1 MIIVTGG
8 AGFIGSNIARGL
20 NDLGIEDIIIIDDL
34 KNASKHKNLN
44 RIKFLDYIDKED
56 SIDFIYSF
64 IKKNKNGKNN
74 NKNKKN
80 KIEAVFHQGAC
91 SDTMETD
98 GNYMMKNNYEYG
110 KNILHICLE
119 NKIRFLYASS
129 ASVYGNG
136 EKGFAEKEENE
147 YPLNV
152 YAFSK
157 YQFDRY
163 VNILFKQKK
172 IKSQVVGLRYFNVY
186 GQQENHKGKM
196 ASVAFHL
203 FNQIKSGENMKI
215 FEGSENFL
223 RDFIYID
230 DVVSVNN
237 FFFENEKIKGIFNC
251 GTGHAESFLE
261 IAKALKE
268 IYTKSNIEYI
278 PFPNALKGKYQKFTQ
293 ADLTNL
299 RKAGYDK
306 KFINVNS
313 GVKKYAKILEESGGY
328 LI

>member
-8 AGFIGSNIARGL
+8 AGFIGSNIVRGL
-20 NDLGIEDIIIIDDL
+20 NNFGIDDIIVIDDL

-44 RIKFLDYIDKED
+44 RIKFKDYIDKD
-56 SIDFIYSF
+56 NSIDFIT
-64 IKKNKNGKNN
+64 KNLGE
-74 NKNKKN
+74 
-80 KIEAVFHQGAC
+80 IEAIFHQGAC
-91 SDTMETD
+91 SNTMETD
-98 GNYMMKNNYEYG
+98 GNYMMKNNYETS
-110 KNILHICLE
+110 KNILHLCLE
-119 NKIRFLYASS
+119 NKIRLFYASS

-136 EKGFAEKEENE
+136 ERGFVEKEENE

-163 VNILFKQKK
+163 VNILFKEKK
-172 IKSQVVGLRYFNVY
+172 INSQVVGLRYFNVY
-186 GQQENHKGKM
+186 GPQENHKGKM

-203 FNQIKSGENMKI
+203 FSQIKSGENMKI

-237 FFFENEKIKGIFNC
+237 FFFENEKISGIFNC
-251 GTGHAESFLE
+251 GTGVGESFLE

-278 PFPNALKGKYQKFTQ
+278 PFPEALKGKYQKFTQ

-299 RKAGYDK
+299 RNVGYSK
-306 KFINVNS
+306 SFLNVNS
-313 GVKKYAKILEESGGY
+313 GVKKYAKILEESDGY

>member
-8 AGFIGSNIARGL
+8 AGFIGSNIVRGL
-20 NDLGIEDIIIIDDL
+20 NNFGIDDIIVIDDL

-44 RIKFLDYIDKED
+44 RIKFKDYIDKD
-56 SIDFIYSF
+56 NSIDFIT
-64 IKKNKNGKNN
+64 KNIG
-74 NKNKKN
+74 
-80 KIEAVFHQGAC
+80 KIEAIFHQGAC
-91 SDTMETD
+91 SNTMETD
-98 GNYMMKNNYEYG
+98 GNYMMKNNYETS
-110 KNILHICLE
+110 KNILHLCLE
-119 NKIRFLYASS
+119 NKVRLFYASS

-136 EKGFAEKEENE
+136 ERGFVEKEENE

-163 VNILFKQKK
+163 VNILFKEKK
-172 IKSQVVGLRYFNVY
+172 INSQVVGLRYFNVY
-186 GQQENHKGKM
+186 GPQENHKGKM

-203 FNQIKSGENMKI
+203 FSQIKLGENMKI

-230 DVVSVNN
+230 DVVSINN
-237 FFFENEKIKGIFNC
+237 FFFENEKISGIFNC
-251 GTGHAESFLE
+251 GTGVGESFLE

-278 PFPNALKGKYQKFTQ
+278 PFPEALKGKYQKFTQ

-299 RKAGYDK
+299 RNVGYSK
-306 KFINVNS
+306 SFLNVNS
-313 GVKKYAKILEESGGY
+313 GVKKYAKILEESDGY

>member
-8 AGFIGSNIARGL
+8 AGFIGSNIVRGL
-20 NDLGIEDIIIIDDL
+20 NNLGISDILIVDNL

-44 RIKFLDYIDKED
+44 RVVFGDYIDKEEFD
-56 SIDFIYSF
+56 VYSF
-64 IKKNKNGKNN
+64 IEN
-74 NKNKKN
+74 NKVD
-80 KIEAVFHQGAC
+80 AVFHQGAC

-98 GNYMMKNNYEYG
+98 GKYMMKNNYEYSR
-110 KNILHICLE
+110 NILHACLE
-119 NKIRFLYASS
+119 NRVRFFYASS

-136 EKGFAEKEENE
+136 ENGFAEDEKNE

-163 VNILFKQKK
+163 VNILFRNKK
-172 IKSQVVGLRYFNVY
+172 INSQVVGLRYFNVY
-186 GQQENHKGKM
+186 GPQENHKGRM

-203 FNQIKSGENMKI
+203 FNQIKAGEKMKI

-223 RDFIYID
+223 RDFIHVD
-230 DVVSVNN
+230 DVISVNN
-237 FFFENEKIKGIFNC
+237 FFFENENISGIFNC
-251 GTGHAESFLE
+251 GTGKAESFVE

-268 IYTKSNIEYI
+268 LYPSSEIEYT
-278 PFPNALKGKYQKFTQ
+278 PFPDALKGKYQKYTQ

-299 RKAGYDK
+299 KDVGYSK
-306 KFINVNS
+306 EFMNVNT
-313 GVKKYAKILEESGGY
+313 GVKKYAKVLEESGGY
-328 LI
+328 LM

>member
-8 AGFIGSNIARGL
+8 AGFIGSNIVRGL
-20 NDLGIEDIIIIDDL
+20 NNLGIDDVIVIDDL
-34 KNASKHKNLN
+34 QNGSKHKNLN
-44 RIKFLDYIDKED
+44 RIKFIDYIDKD
-56 SIDFIYSF
+56 NLIDFIA
-64 IKKNKNGKNN
+64 KNCD
-74 NKNKKN
+74 
-80 KIEAVFHQGAC
+80 KIDAIFHQGAC
-91 SDTMETD
+91 SNTMETD
-98 GNYMMKNNYEYG
+98 GNYMMKNNYETS
-110 KNILHICLE
+110 KNILHLCLE
-119 NKIRFLYASS
+119 NKIRLFYASS

-136 EKGFAEKEENE
+136 EKGFSEREENE

-172 IKSQVVGLRYFNVY
+172 INCQVVGLRYFNVY
-186 GQQENHKGKM
+186 GAQENHKGKM

-203 FNQIKSGENMKI
+203 FNQVKSGDNMKI

-230 DVVSVNN
+230 DVISVNN
-237 FFFENEKIKGIFNC
+237 FFFENEKISGIFNC
-251 GTGHAESFLE
+251 GTGNAESFLE

-268 IYTKSNIEYI
+268 IYPKSNIEYI
-278 PFPNALKGKYQKFTQ
+278 PFPEALKGKYQKFTQ

-306 KFINVNS
+306 SFMNVNA

>member
-8 AGFIGSNIARGL
+8 AGFIGSNIVRGL
-20 NDLGIEDIIIIDDL
+20 NNLGIDDILIVDNL

-44 RIKFLDYIDKED
+44 RINFRDYIDKED
-56 SIDFIYSF
+56 FDSDLIRDM
-64 IKKNKNGKNN
+64 NV
-74 NKNKKN
+74 
-80 KIEAVFHQGAC
+80 EAVFHQGAC

-98 GNYMMKNNYEYG
+98 GKYMMKNNYEYT
-110 KNILHICLE
+110 KNIFHACIYR
-119 NKIRFLYASS
+119 KIRFLYASS

-136 EKGFAEKEENE
+136 ENGFEENEKNE

-163 VNILFKQKK
+163 VNKLFRENK
-172 IKSQVVGLRYFNVY
+172 IESQVVGLRYFNVY
-186 GQQENHKGKM
+186 GPQENHKGRM

-203 FNQIKSGENMKI
+203 FNQIKAGEKMKI

-223 RDFIYID
+223 RDFIHID

-237 FFFENEKIKGIFNC
+237 FFFENENKSGIFNC
-251 GTGHAESFLE
+251 GTGKAESFVE

-268 IYTKSNIEYI
+268 VYSSAEIDYIE
-278 PFPNALKGKYQKFTQ
+278 FPEALKGKYQKFTQ
-293 ADLTNL
+293 ADLKKL
-299 RKAGYDK
+299 RNCGYNKD
-306 KFINVNS
+306 FMNVNT
-313 GVKKYAKILEESGGY
+313 GVKKYAEVLEKSNGY
-328 LI
+328 LM

>member
-8 AGFIGSNIARGL
+8 AGFIGSNIVRGL
-20 NDLGIEDIIIIDDL
+20 NNLGIDDIIIIDDL
-34 KNASKHKNLN
+34 KNGSKHKNLN
-44 RIKFLDYIDKED
+44 RIKFKDYIDKEF
-56 SIDFIYSF
+56 SIDFI
-64 IKKNKNGKNN
+64 NKCRD
-74 NKNKKN
+74 
-80 KIEAVFHQGAC
+80 KIDAIFHQGAC
-91 SDTMETD
+91 SDTMEMD
-98 GNYMMKNNYEYG
+98 GNYMMKNNYETS

-119 NKIRFLYASS
+119 NKIRLFYASS

-136 EKGFAEKEENE
+136 ESGFAEKEENE

-163 VNILFKQKK
+163 VNKLAKEKK
-172 IKSQVVGLRYFNVY
+172 INSQVVGLRYFNVY
-186 GQQENHKGKM
+186 GPQENHKGRM

-203 FNQIKSGENMKI
+203 FNQIKSGESMKI
-215 FEGSENFL
+215 FEGSETFL

-237 FFFENEKIKGIFNC
+237 FFFENEKIRGIFNC

-268 IYTKSNIEYI
+268 VYPKSNIEYI
-278 PFPNALKGKYQKFTQ
+278 PFPEALKGKYQKFTQ
-293 ADLTNL
+293 ADLTLL
-299 RKAGYDK
+299 REAGYNK
-306 KFINVNS
+306 SFMNVNS
-313 GVKKYAKILEESGGY
+313 GVKKYAQVLEESEGY
-328 LI
+328 WR

>member
-8 AGFIGSNIARGL
+8 AGFIGSNIVRGL
-20 NDLGIEDIIIIDDL
+20 NNFGIDDIIVIDDL

-44 RIKFLDYIDKED
+44 RIKFKDYIDKD
-56 SIDFIYSF
+56 NSIDFIT
-64 IKKNKNGKNN
+64 KNLGE
-74 NKNKKN
+74 
-80 KIEAVFHQGAC
+80 IEAIFHQGAC
-91 SDTMETD
+91 SNTMETD
-98 GNYMMKNNYEYG
+98 GNYMMKNNYETS
-110 KNILHICLE
+110 KNILHLCLE
-119 NKIRFLYASS
+119 NKIRLFYASS

-136 EKGFAEKEENE
+136 ERGFVEKEENE

-163 VNILFKQKK
+163 VNILFKEKK
-172 IKSQVVGLRYFNVY
+172 INSQVVGLRYFNVY
-186 GQQENHKGKM
+186 GPQENHKGKM

-203 FNQIKSGENMKI
+203 FSQIKSGENMKI

-237 FFFENEKIKGIFNC
+237 FFFENEKISGIFNC
-251 GTGHAESFLE
+251 GTGVGESFLE

-278 PFPNALKGKYQKFTQ
+278 PFPEALKGKYQKFTQ

-299 RKAGYDK
+299 RNVGYSK
-306 KFINVNS
+306 SFLNVNS
-313 GVKKYAKILEESGGY
+313 GVKKYAKILEESDGY
-328 LI
+328 LT

>member
-8 AGFIGSNIARGL
+8 AGFIGSNIVRGL
-20 NDLGIEDIIIIDDL
+20 NNFGIDDIIVIDDL

-44 RIKFLDYIDKED
+44 RIKFKDYIDKD
-56 SIDFIYSF
+56 NSIDFIT
-64 IKKNKNGKNN
+64 KNIG
-74 NKNKKN
+74 
-80 KIEAVFHQGAC
+80 KIEAIFHQGAC
-91 SDTMETD
+91 SNTMETD
-98 GNYMMKNNYEYG
+98 GNYMMKNNYETS
-110 KNILHICLE
+110 KNILHLCLE
-119 NKIRFLYASS
+119 NKVRLFYASS

-136 EKGFAEKEENE
+136 ESGFVEKEENE

-163 VNILFKQKK
+163 VNILFKEKK
-172 IKSQVVGLRYFNVY
+172 INSQVVGLRYFNVY
-186 GQQENHKGKM
+186 GPQENHKGKM

-203 FNQIKSGENMKI
+203 FSQIKLGENMKI

-237 FFFENEKIKGIFNC
+237 FFFENEKISGIFNC
-251 GTGHAESFLE
+251 GTGVGESFLE

-278 PFPNALKGKYQKFTQ
+278 PFPEALKGKYQKFTQ

-299 RKAGYDK
+299 RNVGYSK
-306 KFINVNS
+306 SFLNVNS
-313 GVKKYAKILEESGGY
+313 GVKKYAKILEESDGY

>member
-8 AGFIGSNIARGL
+8 AGFIGSNIVRGL
-20 NDLGIEDIIIIDDL
+20 NNLGLDDIIIIDDL

-44 RIKFLDYIDKED
+44 RIKFRDYIDVES
-56 SIDFIYSF
+56 SIDFI
-64 IKKNKNGKNN
+64 KNN
-74 NKNKKN
+74 STHKL
-80 KIEAVFHQGAC
+80 EAIFHQGAC

-98 GNYMMKNNYEYG
+98 GNYMMKNNYEYS
-110 KNILHICLE
+110 KNLLHICLE
-119 NKIRFLYASS
+119 NKIRLFYASS

-136 EKGFAEKEENE
+136 DKGFAEREENE

-163 VNILFKQKK
+163 VNNLAKEKK
-172 IKSQVVGLRYFNVY
+172 INTQVVGLRYFNVY
-186 GQQENHKGKM
+186 GPQENHKGRM

-203 FNQIKSGENMKI
+203 FNQIKLGESMKI

-237 FFFENEKIKGIFNC
+237 FFFENEKIRGIFNC

-268 IYTKSNIEYI
+268 VYSKSNIEYI
-278 PFPNALKGKYQKFTQ
+278 PFPDALKGKYQKFTQ
-293 ADLTNL
+293 ANLTNL
-299 RKAGYDK
+299 REAGYDK
-306 KFINVNS
+306 DFMSVNS
-313 GVKKYAKILEESGGY
+313 GDRKSVV
-328 LI
+328 

>member
-8 AGFIGSNIARGL
+8 AGFIGSNIVRGL
-20 NDLGIEDIIIIDDL
+20 NNLGISDILIVDNL

-44 RIKFLDYIDKED
+44 RVVFGDYIDKED
-56 SIDFIYSF
+56 FDVYSF
-64 IKKNKNGKNN
+64 VEN
-74 NKNKKN
+74 NKVDA
-80 KIEAVFHQGAC
+80 IFHQGAC

-98 GNYMMKNNYEYG
+98 GKYMMKNNYEYSQH
-110 KNILHICLE
+110 ILHACLE
-119 NKIRFLYASS
+119 NKVRFLYASS
-129 ASVYGNG
+129 ATVYGNG
-136 EKGFAEKEENE
+136 ENGFAEDEKNE

-163 VNILFKQKK
+163 VNILFRNKK
-172 IKSQVVGLRYFNVY
+172 INSQVVGLRYFNVY
-186 GQQENHKGKM
+186 GPQENHKGRM

-203 FNQIKSGENMKI
+203 FNQIKAGEKMKI

-223 RDFIYID
+223 RDFIHVD

-237 FFFENEKIKGIFNC
+237 FFFENENISGIFNC
-251 GTGHAESFLE
+251 GTGKAESFVE

-268 IYTKSNIEYI
+268 MYSSSEIEYI
-278 PFPNALKGKYQKFTQ
+278 PFPDALKGKYQKYTQ

-299 RKAGYDK
+299 KKVGYTK
-306 KFINVNS
+306 EFMNVNT
-313 GVKKYAKILEESGGY
+313 GVKKYAKVLEESNGY
-328 LI
+328 LM

>member
-8 AGFIGSNIARGL
+8 AGFIGSNIVRGL
-20 NDLGIEDIIIIDDL
+20 NNLGIDDILIVDNL

-44 RIKFLDYIDKED
+44 RIKFRDYIDKED
-56 SIDFIYSF
+56 FNLDYLTSF
-64 IKKNKNGKNN
+64 VNN
-74 NKNKKN
+74 NKV
-80 KIEAVFHQGAC
+80 EAIFHQGAC

-98 GNYMMKNNYEYG
+98 GKYMMKNNYEYT
-110 KNILHICLE
+110 KNILHVCLDK
-119 NKIRFLYASS
+119 KIRFLYASS

-136 EKGFAEKEENE
+136 ENGFEEDEKNE

-163 VNILFKQKK
+163 LNKLFKENKVN
-172 IKSQVVGLRYFNVY
+172 SQVVGLRYFNVY
-186 GQQENHKGKM
+186 GPQENHKGRM

-203 FNQIKSGENMKI
+203 FNQIKAGERMKI

-223 RDFIYID
+223 RDFIHID

-237 FFFENEKIKGIFNC
+237 FFFANPDKSGIFNC
-251 GTGHAESFLE
+251 GTGNAESFVE

-268 IYTKSNIEYI
+268 VYKSAEIEYI
-278 PFPNALKGKYQKFTQ
+278 AFPDALKGKYQKYTQ
-293 ADLTNL
+293 ADLKKL
-299 RKAGYDK
+299 RAIGYDK
-306 KFINVNS
+306 AFMNVNT
-313 GVKKYAKILEESGGY
+313 GVKKYAEVLEKSGGY
-328 LI
+328 LM

>member
-8 AGFIGSNIARGL
+8 AGFIGSNIVRGL
-20 NDLGIEDIIIIDDL
+20 NNLGIDNIIIIDDL

-44 RIKFLDYIDKED
+44 RIKFADYIDKD
-56 SIDFIYSF
+56 NSIDFIT
-64 IKKNKNGKNN
+64 KNCGK
-74 NKNKKN
+74 
-80 KIEAVFHQGAC
+80 IDSIFHQGAC

-98 GNYMMKNNYEYG
+98 GNYMMKNNYETS
-110 KNILHICLE
+110 KNILHLCLE
-119 NKIRFLYASS
+119 NKIRFFYASS

-172 IKSQVVGLRYFNVY
+172 INGQVVGLRYFNVY
-186 GQQENHKGKM
+186 GPQENHKGKM
-196 ASVAFHL
+196 SSVAFHL

-237 FFFENEKIKGIFNC
+237 FFFENEKISGIFNC
-251 GTGHAESFLE
+251 GTGRGESFLE

-268 IYTKSNIEYI
+268 IYTKSNIEYT
-278 PFPNALKGKYQKFTQ
+278 PFPEALKGKYQKFTQ
-293 ADLTNL
+293 ADLTKL
-299 RKAGYDK
+299 REAGYNK
-306 KFINVNS
+306 SFMNVNA

>member
-8 AGFIGSNIARGL
+8 AGFIGSNIVRGL
-20 NDLGIEDIIIIDDL
+20 NNFGIDDIIVIDDL

-44 RIKFLDYIDKED
+44 RIKFKDYIDKD
-56 SIDFIYSF
+56 NSIDFIT
-64 IKKNKNGKNN
+64 KNIG
-74 NKNKKN
+74 
-80 KIEAVFHQGAC
+80 KIEAIFHQGAC
-91 SDTMETD
+91 SNTMETD
-98 GNYMMKNNYEYG
+98 GNYMMKNNYETS
-110 KNILHICLE
+110 KNILHLCLE
-119 NKIRFLYASS
+119 NKVRLFYASS

-136 EKGFAEKEENE
+136 ERGFVEKEENE

-163 VNILFKQKK
+163 VNILFKEKK
-172 IKSQVVGLRYFNVY
+172 INSQVVGLRYFNVY
-186 GQQENHKGKM
+186 GPQENHKGKM

-203 FNQIKSGENMKI
+203 FSQIKLGENMKI

-237 FFFENEKIKGIFNC
+237 FFFENEKISGIFNC
-251 GTGHAESFLE
+251 GTGVGESFLE

-278 PFPNALKGKYQKFTQ
+278 PFPEALKGKYQKFTQ

-299 RKAGYDK
+299 RNVGYSK
-306 KFINVNS
+306 SFLNVNS
-313 GVKKYAKILEESGGY
+313 GVKKYAKILEESDGY

>member
-8 AGFIGSNIARGL
+8 AGFIGSNIVRGL
-20 NDLGIEDIIIIDDL
+20 NNLGISDILIVDNL

-44 RIKFLDYIDKED
+44 RVVFGDYIDKED
-56 SIDFIYSF
+56 FDVYSF
-64 IKKNKNGKNN
+64 VEN
-74 NKNKKN
+74 NKVDA
-80 KIEAVFHQGAC
+80 IFHQGAC

-98 GNYMMKNNYEYG
+98 GKYMMKNNYEYSQ
-110 KNILHICLE
+110 NILHACLE
-119 NKIRFLYASS
+119 NKVRFFYASS

-136 EKGFAEKEENE
+136 ENGFVEDEKNE

-163 VNILFKQKK
+163 VNILFRNNK

-186 GQQENHKGKM
+186 GPQENHKGRM

-203 FNQIKSGENMKI
+203 FNQIKAGEKMKI

-223 RDFIYID
+223 RDFIHID
-230 DVVSVNN
+230 DVISVND
-237 FFFENEKIKGIFNC
+237 FFFENENISGIFNC
-251 GTGHAESFLE
+251 GTGKAESFVE

-268 IYTKSNIEYI
+268 VYPSSEIEYI
-278 PFPNALKGKYQKFTQ
+278 PFPEALKGKYQKYTQ

-299 RKAGYDK
+299 REAGYTK
-306 KFINVNS
+306 EFMNVNT
-313 GVKKYAKILEESGGY
+313 GVKKYAKVLEESGGY
-328 LI
+328 LM